1 VLELRAIYRDIRRD
15 ARIIQRDMATHSL
28 YDTRPFQDLVI
39 AASVSARRRIGS
51 LRDAEA

>member
-1 VLELRAIYRDIRRD
+1 VLELRAIYRDIRKD

-39 AASVSARRRIGS
+39 AASVSARRPIAS
-51 LRDAEA
+51 LRNAKA